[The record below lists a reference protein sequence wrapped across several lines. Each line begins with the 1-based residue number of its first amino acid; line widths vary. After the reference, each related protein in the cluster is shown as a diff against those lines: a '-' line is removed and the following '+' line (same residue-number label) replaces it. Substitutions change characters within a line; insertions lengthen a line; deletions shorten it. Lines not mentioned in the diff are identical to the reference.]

1 MIVLPGGGCL
11 FEMTS
16 FPSGVLVN
24 VVVVGPALS
33 DSETEEE
40 GNQSSP
46 SDKVFHRQP
55 PLAIGLLS
63 QEAIEQCRC
72 R

>member
-1 MIVLPGGGCL
+1 MIVLPGGGYL

-16 FPSGVLVN
+16 FPSGVGKC
-24 VVVVGPALS
+24 VVVGPALS

-40 GNQSSP
+40 GNQSST

-55 PLAIGLLS
+55 SLAP
-63 QEAIEQCRC
+63 
-72 R
+72 